1 MALPARKEVERYT
14 YGDYLNWPD
23 EERWELINGEAYD
36 MSPAPSRWHQ
46 QISIELVRQI
56 ANFLS
61 GKKCKAYHA
70 PFDVRL
76 PVADEDDSETMTV
89 VQPDIVVICDP
100 AKLDDRGCRGAP
112 DFVVE
117 ILSPFTASKDQTKK
131 LALYE
136 RHGVKEYWIIHP
148 TDNLLTVRL
157 LEKDG
162 RYGIPKIY
170 EGMGSLEVATLPGL
184 TIDLDAVF
192 QKPTFTP

>member
-1 MALPARKEVERYT
+1 MALPAYKEVERYS

-23 EERWELINGEAYD
+23 EERWELIDGEAYD

-46 QISIELVRQI
+46 RISIELVRQI

-61 GKKCKAYHA
+61 GKKCEVYSA

-76 PVADEDDSETMTV
+76 PEADEDDSETMTV

-117 ILSPFTASKDQTKK
+117 ILSPFTASKDQIEK
-131 LALYE
+131 LALYQK
-136 RHGVKEYWIIHP
+136 HGVKEYWIVHP
-148 TDNLLTVRL
+148 TDNLLTARL
-157 LEKDG
+157 LGKDG

-170 EGMGSLEVATLPGL
+170 EGMGRLEVATLPGL

-192 QKPTFTP
+192 QKPTSTP